1 MAQKKVYTLR
11 KTRMFFGSRPTEE
24 RDITGTLE
32 ELTEHFS
39 YTLLVG
45 HSYKKAIPQHPK
57 TIASLV
63 SALNRAYD
71 IKDGGM
77 TSVELKK

>member
-1 MAQKKVYTLR
+1 MAKKIFTLI
-11 KTRMFFGSRPTEE
+11 KTRMFFGSRPTQTSEVS
-24 RDITGTLE
+24 GTLD
-32 ELTEHFS
+32 ELTEYFS